1 MEIERKKL
9 GRTDISLTTLGVGG
23 YLGALE
29 DPQAG
34 DGECEAAAVAA
45 VRRAVDLGI
54 RYFDTS
60 PGYGKAERH
69 LGLGL
74 RELSTGERAELTVS
88 TKVGTH
94 PQRPQQYDA
103 DSVRWS
109 LDRSLE
115 LLFCNRVDIVFVHDP
130 NSDDHMDQIL
140 APGGAVDALEELK
153 QQGAIRAIGLGVRN
167 HRFLR
172 RAVDSGRFDA
182 ILPSYDYHPLR
193 TTALPVME
201 LADSRGMGVV
211 NGSPYNAGLLAGI
224 DLNVAAKRRPPRE
237 ADLVRARKLW
247 EFCRERSIDLGVLAV
262 QFSLRC
268 AAVHATLV
276 GPRTAGE
283 VEENIRHSTTGLPP
297 DTWEDLDAFV
307 ADLQPVAAPGGESAP
322 THA

>member
-1 MEIERKKL
+1 MEMEQKKL
-9 GRTDISLTTLGVGG
+9 GNTDISLTTLGVGG

-34 DGECEAAAVAA
+34 RSQCEAAAVAA
-45 VRRAVDLGI
+45 VRRAVDLGVG
-54 RYFDTS
+54 YFDTS
-60 PGYGKAERH
+60 PAYGEAERH

-74 RELSTGERAELTVS
+74 RELSAGERAELTVS

-94 PQRPQQYDA
+94 PERPQQYDA

-115 LLFCNRVDIVFVHDP
+115 LLFCEGVDIVFVHDP
-130 NSDDHMDQIL
+130 TSDDHMDRIL
-140 APGGAVDALEELK
+140 APGGAVDALEKLK
-153 QQGAIRAIGLGVRN
+153 QQGAIRAIGLGVRK
-167 HRFLR
+167 HRFLQ
-172 RAVDSGRFDA
+172 RAIDSERFDA

-193 TTALPVME
+193 TTALPVIE
-201 LADSRGMGVV
+201 LAAGRGMGVV

-224 DLNVAAKRRPPRE
+224 DLDVAAKRRPPQE
-237 ADLVRARKLW
+237 ADLVRARQLSEW
-247 EFCRERSIDLGVLAV
+247 CRERCVDLGVLAV

-283 VEENIRHSTTGLPP
+283 VEENIRHATTELLPH
-297 DTWEDLDAFV
+297 TWIDLDAFV
-307 ADLQPVAAPGGESAP
+307 ADLQPPPAPGGESAP
-322 THA
+322 TLA

>member
-1 MEIERKKL
+1 MDIERGKL

-23 YLGALE
+23 YLGLLE
-29 DPQAG
+29 DPRAG
-34 DGECEAAAVAA
+34 DGDCEAAAVAA
-45 VRRAVDLGI
+45 VRLAVDLGVG
-54 RYFDTS
+54 YFDTS

-74 RELSTGERAELTVS
+74 RELSAVERAELTVS

-94 PQRPQQYDA
+94 PERRQQYDA

-115 LLFCNRVDIVFVHDP
+115 LLYCDGVDIIFVHDP
-130 NSDDHMDQIL
+130 TSDDHMDQIL
-140 APGGAVDALEELK
+140 ASGGAVDALEELK
-153 QQGAIRAIGLGVRN
+153 RQEVIRAIGLGVRN

-172 RAVDSGRFDA
+172 RAIDSRRFDA

-201 LADSRGMGVV
+201 LAASRGLGVV

-224 DLNVAAKRRPPRE
+224 DLDVAAKRRPPRD
-237 ADLVRARKLW
+237 ADLARARRLW

-262 QFSLRC
+262 QFSRRC
-268 AAVHATLV
+268 AAVHTTLV
-276 GPRTAGE
+276 GPRTASE
-283 VEENIRHSTTGLPP
+283 VEDNIRHATTGLPP
-297 DTWEDLDAFV
+297 DTWEDLDTFV
-307 ADLQPVAAPGGESAP
+307 ADLQPPAAPGGELEPSLA
-322 THA
+322 

>member
-1 MEIERKKL
+1 MDIERKML
-9 GRTDISLTTLGVGG
+9 GRTDISITALGVGG
-23 YLGALE
+23 YLGLLE
-29 DPQAG
+29 DPQAADG
-34 DGECEAAAVAA
+34 DCEAAAVAA

-54 RYFDTS
+54 GYFDTS

-74 RELSTGERAELTVS
+74 RELSSAERAELTLS

-94 PQRPQQYDA
+94 PERPQQYDA

-115 LLFCNRVDIVFVHDP
+115 LLFCDRVDIVFVHDP
-130 NSDDHMDQIL
+130 RSDDHIDRIL
-140 APGGAVDALEELK
+140 APGGAVDALEKLK
-153 QQGAIRAIGLGVRN
+153 QQGVIRAIGLGV
-167 HRFLR
+167 HKHHFLR
-172 RAVDSGRFDA
+172 RAIASGRFDA

-201 LADSRGMGVV
+201 LAAGRGMGVV
-211 NGSPYNAGLLAGI
+211 NGSPYSAGLLAGI
-224 DLNVAAKRRPPRE
+224 DLDVAAKRRRPGE
-237 ADLVRARKLW
+237 AELARARQLW

-268 AAVHATLV
+268 PAVHATLV

-283 VEENIRHSTTGLPP
+283 VEGNIRHATTELPA
-297 DTWEDLDAFV
+297 DTWEDLDYFV
-307 ADLQPVAAPGGESAP
+307 ADLQPPASPGGESA
-322 THA
+322 